1 MRVSAGIYR
10 LTSGA
15 RRATDRRDSTGARL
29 VIDVDI
35 YIYIYIYI
43 ELNLFFIDIL

>member
-29 VIDVDI
+29 VIDMDT
-35 YIYIYIYI
+35 YIYII
-43 ELNLFFIDIL
+43 ELNLCFKLDIL